1 MRLLPAS
8 PVVVER
14 VVPVPRQRVWEA
26 LVDPDR
32 HAAFDGSGQVLGRP
46 RGAARLQPGGVFSMR
61 MHQGRVQYRSDN
73 HVVEFEEGQRLGWVT
88 TGVVAGRWLVGGQ
101 LWRYLLA
108 DHPEGTLVRHEY
120 DWARAR
126 ASWAL
131 ALLGYPRRMR
141 RGMVLTLQ
149 RMGDTLSG

>member
-1 MRLLPAS
+1 MRLLPVS

-14 VVPVPRQRVWEA
+14 VVPVPRDRVWEA

-32 HAAFDGSGQVLGRP
+32 HATFDGSGQVLGRP
-46 RGAARLQPGGVFSMR
+46 RGASRLQSGSVFSMR
-61 MHQGRVQYRSDN
+61 MHQGPMRYRSDN
-73 HVVEFEEGQRLGWVT
+73 RVVEFDEGHRLGWVT
-88 TGVVAGRWLVGGQ
+88 TGVLAGRWHVGGQ
-101 LWRYLLA
+101 LWRYVLA

-126 ASWAL
+126 RRWAL

-141 RGMVLTLQ
+141 RGMARTLQ
-149 RMGDTLSG
+149 RLGGTLSG